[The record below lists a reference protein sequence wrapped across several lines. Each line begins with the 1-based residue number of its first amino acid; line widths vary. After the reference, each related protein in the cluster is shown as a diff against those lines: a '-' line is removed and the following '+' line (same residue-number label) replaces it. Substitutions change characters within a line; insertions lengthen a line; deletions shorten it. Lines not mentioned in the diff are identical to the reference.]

1 MSSPAMSGRPKPRG
15 LMRIGLRIPIFLYR
29 IKLGW
34 LLGQRALLL
43 THIGRKSGQARQA
56 VIEVVDHDT
65 ADDTYYIASGWGEK
79 SDWYRNI
86 QKNAQVTVQV
96 GNRRWPA
103 LAVRLPADAA
113 ANHFAVYAQKHPRA
127 FRELAKIMVGEDFS
141 DLNAACRRMATSV
154 PLIALRRSK
163 R

>member
-1 MSSPAMSGRPKPRG
+1 MSSTVKSGRPKPRG

-34 LLGQRALLL
+34 LLGKRALLL
-43 THIGRKSGQARQA
+43 THTGRKSGLARQA
-56 VIEVVDHDT
+56 VIEVIDHD
-65 ADDTYYIASGWGEK
+65 AAGDTYFISSGWGEK

-103 LAVRLPADAA
+103 QAVRLPDEAA
-113 ANHFAVYAQKHPRA
+113 ASHFAVYAQKHPRA
-127 FRELAKIMVGEDFS
+127 FRELTKITVGEDFS
-141 DLNAACRRMATSV
+141 DMNAACRRVAASL
-154 PLIALRRSK
+154 PLLALRHTK

>member
-1 MSSPAMSGRPKPRG
+1 MSQSVKSGRPEPRG
-15 LMRIGLRIPIFLYR
+15 YMRIGLRIPIFLYR

-43 THIGRKSGQARQA
+43 THTGRRSGQARQA
-56 VIEVVDHDT
+56 VIEVVDHD
-65 ADDTYYIASGWGEK
+65 AAGDTYYIASGWGEK

-96 GNRRWPA
+96 GNHRWPA
-103 LAVRLPADAA
+103 QAVRLPDEAA

-127 FRELAKIMVGEDFS
+127 FRELTKLMVGEDFR
-141 DLNAACRRMATSV
+141 DMNAACRRMAASI
-154 PLIALRRSK
+154 PLIALRRTKS
-163 R
+163 